1 MLKIAILD
9 DYARVALKSADWSVL
24 PHGTEITVFDQHIAD
39 EDAAAFLQPFDV
51 LCTIRERMA
60 LPRRLIEQLPNLKLV
75 TIVGMSLPNLDI
87 QAATD
92 HRVLVIHSDF
102 DSPAYAKIGNATPE
116 LTWGLMIACVRNL
129 AHESANMRSSGWQ
142 TSLGSI
148 LAGRTLGLLGLGRI
162 GRRMAQYARAFE
174 MPVIAWSQNLTP
186 EAAAAAGARH
196 VAKDELFAGA
206 DILSIHV
213 RLSERTRGLV
223 TARELALMKPSA
235 YLINT
240 SRGPIVEEPA
250 LIEALKANRLAGAGL
265 DVFDVEPPPPEHPLR
280 SLANV
285 TVTPHLGYATT
296 ETLHAFYSD
305 MPQAI
310 AAFANGTPIRVA
322 NPDVLQHIPARA

>member
-24 PHGTEITVFDQHIAD
+24 PRDTEITVFDRPLA
-39 EDAAAFLQPFDV
+39 EEEAVVVLQPFDV
-51 LCTIRERMA
+51 LCTVRERMA
-60 LPRRLIEQLPNLKLV
+60 LPRRLLEQLPRLKLV
-75 TIVGMSLPNLDI
+75 TITGMSLPNLDM

-92 HRVLVIHSDF
+92 HHILVIHSDF
-102 DSPAYAKIGNATPE
+102 DSPAYSNIANATPE
-116 LTWGLMIACVRNL
+116 FAWGLMIASVRNL
-129 AHESANMRSSGWQ
+129 AHESANMRSGGWQ

-162 GRRMAQYARAFE
+162 GKRMAEYARVFE
-174 MPVIAWSQNLTP
+174 MPVIAWSQNLTA
-186 EAAAAAGARH
+186 EMAAAVGVRR
-196 VAKDELFAGA
+196 VEKDELFGSA

-240 SRGPIVEEPA
+240 SRGPIVDEPA

-265 DVFDVEPPPPEHPLR
+265 DVFDVEPPPSDHPLR

-285 TVTPHLGYATT
+285 TVTPHLGYATA

-310 AAFANGTPIRVA
+310 AAFASGTPIRLA
-322 NPDVLQHIPARA
+322 NPDVLQHIPAKA